1 MRANKITPGTV
12 IRYLACTV
20 LFILLVGPIIWQV
33 SLAFKGRGD
42 NIYAIPPYFIP
53 KDFTWDNFIR
63 VFHQIPI
70 LHYALN
76 SLIVTIINV
85 VGNLVTATLAGY
97 ALGRLKFPGKKLV
110 AGFIFGCMLIP
121 GETVLVSQFLTIRG
135 LHLNN
140 SLLGVVLPGLCG
152 AMNILLMMTAFA
164 SIPHELE
171 EAAEVDGANVWQRFI
186 HICLP
191 QVRGT
196 AMVVAI
202 FSFVGAWNDFMWP
215 LVVIGDESKYTLTI
229 GLNKLKG
236 AFVTD
241 PRLIAAGAVIALI
254 PIIIFFVAFQRYFF
268 DGVETGGVKE

>member
-1 MRANKITPGTV
+1 MRANRITPGTV

-121 GETVLVSQFLTIRG
+121 GETVLVSQDYI
-135 LHLNN
+135 
-140 SLLGVVLPGLCG
+140 
-152 AMNILLMMTAFA
+152 
-164 SIPHELE
+164 
-171 EAAEVDGANVWQRFI
+171 
-186 HICLP
+186 
-191 QVRGT
+191 
-196 AMVVAI
+196 
-202 FSFVGAWNDFMWP
+202 
-215 LVVIGDESKYTLTI
+215 
-229 GLNKLKG
+229 
-236 AFVTD
+236 
-241 PRLIAAGAVIALI
+241 
-254 PIIIFFVAFQRYFF
+254 
-268 DGVETGGVKE
+268 